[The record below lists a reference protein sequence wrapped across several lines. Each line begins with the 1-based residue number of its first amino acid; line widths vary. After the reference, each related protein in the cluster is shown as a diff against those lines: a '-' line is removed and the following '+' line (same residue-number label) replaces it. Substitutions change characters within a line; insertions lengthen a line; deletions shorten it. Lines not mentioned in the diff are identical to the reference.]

1 MTERTLFRPGGEDP
15 EPRFP
20 SWRRLPLLAI
30 YGASQI
36 LLFMGLFQIYKSVR
50 KVSIPEPKYAFE
62 NARQLLDFQGKLGLN
77 FELDLQRWVLDQ
89 PHFVILAANRVY
101 AHYMIGFYVVSML
114 CLLLAPERYRYLRR
128 AFFISMVVALPWFY
142 LYPLA
147 PPRFLA
153 EPHVAG
159 FEDLTRYNF
168 LDTLVAYGPI
178 YFSSDGVVAA
188 NRYAAMPSMHCG
200 WAMIGGF
207 FISAAL
213 PWRWVGR
220 SLIVIISLGMGFTVM
235 VTGNHYWSDVI
246 GGWIVIAMSL
256 GINRW
261 LPYPLPIRWP
271 WQSQTATSPVS
282 TEATSAS

>member
-1 MTERTLFRPGGEDP
+1 V
-15 EPRFP
+15 
-20 SWRRLPLLAI
+20 LAV
-30 YGASQI
+30 YVASQI
-36 LLFMGLFQIYKSVR
+36 LLFMGLFQLYKTVR
-50 KVSIPEPKYAFE
+50 KVSIPDPKYAFE
-62 NARQLLDFQGKLGLN
+62 NARQLLEFQGRLGLN

-101 AHYMIGFYVVSML
+101 AHYMIGFYVLSML
-114 CLLLAPERYRYLRR
+114 CLLIAPERYRYLRR
-128 AFFISMVVALPWFY
+128 AFFISMAVALPWFY

-153 EPHVAG
+153 EPHAPG

-246 GGWIVIAMSL
+246 GGWIVVAIAL

-271 WQSQTATSPVS
+271 WQSRSTPAPVS
-282 TEATSAS
+282 REATPASS